1 MDSAGKGDKSL
12 SRQSRAKKM
21 EASEQSQSRRGGDRF
36 ALRHV
41 DPALMIDE
49 LAPERRAS
57 GFARLNL
64 MVNAVFPR
72 LVAGQP
78 RSRAQR

>member
-1 MDSAGKGDKSL
+1 
-12 SRQSRAKKM
+12 M

-41 DPALMIDE
+41 DPALIIDE
-49 LAPERRAS
+49 LAPGQRAC